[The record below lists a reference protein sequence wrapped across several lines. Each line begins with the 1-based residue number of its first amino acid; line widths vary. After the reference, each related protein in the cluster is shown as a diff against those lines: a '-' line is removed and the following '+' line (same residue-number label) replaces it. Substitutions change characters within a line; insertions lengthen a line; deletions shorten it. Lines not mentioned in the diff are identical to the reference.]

1 MGGLVYVGRVDEQVK
16 VRGYRIELGE
26 VAAVLGEVQGVVQA
40 VVVAREDRVG
50 DRRLVGYVVGD
61 VDVSVVRG
69 LLGQRLPGYMVP
81 AAVVVVGELP
91 LTVNGK
97 LDVRALP
104 APEFGDVERY
114 RAPSGVVEELLA
126 GIYGQVLGLGRVGV
140 DESFFD
146 LGGDSLSAMRVVAA
160 VNKVLGTQVSVRVLF
175 EAPTVAGLAR
185 CVGVG
190 VGGGGGCAPL
200 VAVARPAVV
209 PLSFA
214 QSRLWFLDQLQG
226 PSPMYNMAGVLRL
239 RGRLDGDALGWAMA
253 DVVGRHESLRT
264 VFVAVDGVA
273 SQVVLPVGWADFG
286 WCIVDATGWSQSRL
300 QAAVAE
306 QVCYAFDLAAQIPV
320 RARLFRVGADE
331 YVLTVVVHHIAAD
344 GWSLGPLTADLA
356 VAYAS
361 RCAGRAPG
369 WAPLP
374 VQYVDYTLWQRANL
388 GELADGDS
396 GVGAQLAY
404 WVKELAGLAQ
414 RLELPTDRPY
424 PPVADHRGA
433 SVTLQWPAGLQQQ
446 VTRVAREHNATSFMV
461 IQAALVALLST
472 LAATSDVAVGFAVAG
487 RNDPALEQLV
497 GFFVNTLVLRVHVDA
512 QASFAELLAQVR
524 ARSLAALEHQDV
536 PFEVLVERLNPVRS
550 LTHHPLIQVLLAWQ
564 NFAGRH
570 ADPAAGLTLGEVEVT
585 PVAVDTQSARMDLT
599 LSLAERFTEAGE
611 PAGIG
616 GVVEFRTDVFDA
628 ASIEALVS
636 RWQRV
641 LMAMTADPARR
652 LCSIDLL
659 DEAER
664 ARLDRIGN
672 RAVLRAP
679 APTAVS
685 VPELFAAQVDD
696 HPHAPALVDQH
707 RSYSYRGLDEASNR
721 LAHLLVSHHIGAGDV
736 VGLLVERC
744 AQAIIAILA
753 VLKTGAAYLPIDP
766 AHPQPRIDFM
776 LTDAAPAAVLTTTAL
791 ADRLTGHPTKTIDL
805 NDPAHH
811 HPTQHRPTHTNP
823 RHHRLHHLHLRH
835 HRNPQRRG
843 HQPPQHHP
851 TFHRAGL
858 VRSLARADR
867 EPVAFVC
874 LRRLGVGDLER
885 IAPWREARGH
895 SRSHDPVPGRAAR
908 LARPGTRRCVGP
920 NPLPLLAD
928 CRLRDWSRRRWSWP
942 VKPARPSWWTSGRPG
957 G

>member
-1 MGGLVYVGRVDEQVK
+1 M
-16 VRGYRIELGE
+16 
-26 VAAVLGEVQGVVQA
+26 LGEVQGVVQA

-585 PVAVDTQSARMDLT
+585 PVAVDT
-599 LSLAERFTEAGE
+599 
-611 PAGIG
+611 P
-616 GVVEFRTDVFDA
+616 
-628 ASIEALVS
+628 
-636 RWQRV
+636 
-641 LMAMTADPARR
+641 
-652 LCSIDLL
+652 
-659 DEAER
+659 ER
-664 ARLDRIGN
+664 ADG
-672 RAVLRAP
+672 
-679 APTAVS
+679 
-685 VPELFAAQVDD
+685 F
-696 HPHAPALVDQH
+696 
-707 RSYSYRGLDEASNR
+707 
-721 LAHLLVSHHIGAGDV
+721 DV
-736 VGLLVERC
+736 V
-744 AQAIIAILA
+744 
-753 VLKTGAAYLPIDP
+753 
-766 AHPQPRIDFM
+766 
-776 LTDAAPAAVLTTTAL
+776 
-791 ADRLTGHPTKTIDL
+791 
-805 NDPAHH
+805 
-811 HPTQHRPTHTNP
+811 
-823 RHHRLHHLHLRH
+823 
-835 HRNPQRRG
+835 
-843 HQPPQHHP
+843 
-851 TFHRAGL
+851 
-858 VRSLARADR
+858 
-867 EPVAFVC
+867 
-874 LRRLGVGDLER
+874 VG
-885 IAPWREARGH
+885 
-895 SRSHDPVPGRAAR
+895 
-908 LARPGTRRCVGP
+908 
-920 NPLPLLAD
+920 
-928 CRLRDWSRRRWSWP
+928 
-942 VKPARPSWWTSGRPG
+942 
-957 G
+957 